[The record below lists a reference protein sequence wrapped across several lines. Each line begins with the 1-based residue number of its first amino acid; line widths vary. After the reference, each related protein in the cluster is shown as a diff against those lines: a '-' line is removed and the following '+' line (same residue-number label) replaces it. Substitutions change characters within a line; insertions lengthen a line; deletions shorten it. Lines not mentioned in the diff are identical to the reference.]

1 MSDDFC
7 PFCAQ
12 QNDEQ
17 VLVCRACHRDIA
29 IPPSLKAEHLEL
41 SLKCEVLRTEL
52 DDVKT
57 RLGASRRWFGLQ
69 PPGSKL

>member
-1 MSDDFC
+1 MTFA
-7 PFCAQ
+7 PF
-12 QNDEQ
+12 
-17 VLVCRACHRDIA
+17 VPSRMTSKLLFVGHVTVTSPS
-29 IPPSLKAEHLEL
+29 PPSLKAEHLEL

-52 DDVKT
+52 DDAKT